1 MTAPIWRYL
10 QRCKHAVTAMVLTL
24 WVAAPVWGD
33 DTEIFFGNFQG
44 GAFLP
49 NVLFI
54 MDTSGSMRS
63 RPNDSNNEAK
73 INIVKEALRQ
83 LAYEMSG
90 VNVGLMRF
98 SNPGG
103 PVLYPVTY
111 IDQEIPSFGTG
122 AETTVTAVASS
133 QSDAT
138 QNLSTGLV
146 DVAGE
151 SSTIGTGEDVTI
163 IEAYVNEDD
172 EDAEESR
179 SGDFTTGGNFFDF
192 RGVGDKAGI
201 RFWEIDVPR
210 GAAVTDARL
219 TMTVSNNSDGNR
231 GSLTTRVCGDLV
243 PAQDFRDY
251 SDRPSQREKTAN
263 CVDWA
268 MDTAAGGV
276 PALNSTVESP
286 NLGSIIDEIV
296 GANNWRDGFWAN
308 NDIVLLLEQTDASDD
323 NAQRQ
328 FRTYDNS
335 SDASKLTIRYSEGG
349 GIADTVSG
357 LVFNGVSVPKGA
369 TITSAY
375 LELTPRNTV
384 QGTPALNVALE
395 SGSFAQ
401 PFAGGA
407 NEISNRIA
415 ASQLSA
421 DVTAPSWVDGATA
434 QLDISAL
441 VQTAVN
447 DANWC
452 GGESLGFLLSRTGER
467 LDFESYDGDP
477 NLAPLVRVTYDAD
490 SVVPGDTC
498 VETSQTKRVGSSN
511 DDIEF
516 RSTSGGNYASSR
528 SYMYIN
534 DDEWIAM
541 RFANYTL
548 PSDAEITSAYL
559 HLVADRDDT
568 TTDVSLALS
577 IEDTADSQPLPGTNP
592 GTARTWSGNVPWSI
606 NENWRSGISYR
617 SPDISSLI
625 QTVLTAGFT
634 SGNAITLRAD
644 LAAGD
649 RLIWET
655 YDDNP
660 IVAPMLE
667 INFKSTGED
676 AFNTARTEFISAVDS
691 LSAEGFTPIQ
701 DTLFE
706 GFQYY
711 AGNPVV
717 WGKYRGGHDANGNR
731 INVANESADAEP
743 FWYTRVSVEDAIT
756 PESWGGVRRPPGCTE
771 DNLSSVACDDANGA
785 NEPEG
790 EYLLGNPIYKSPIEN
805 QCQFE
810 SHIVFLTDGAAN
822 EPHSEA
828 LIKSAIGA
836 STCPSSSNRSQAC
849 VVELADYMYNNDLNA
864 DLEGTQVVRSH
875 MVGFDFDEQWL
886 EDIANAGGGTYATA
900 NDLESLLTEF
910 KTIIAEVLKTD
921 TSFVA
926 PVAAINQFNRLT
938 NRDEVYFAVFKPD
951 GVPAWL
957 GNLKRYRLGSVNGQS
972 NVLLDANDNTAV
984 DPDTGFFRGSARS
997 YWSSVADGGDVEKG
1011 GAAEN
1016 LPAYAS
1022 RNVFTDLTSAPTSLT
1037 ASNNALTDSNSEITE
1052 ALLGVAGSTERTELI
1067 DWIRGKDVDDA
1078 DGDGTVSEDRMAIG
1092 DPLHSRPVA
1101 INYGL
1106 DENEQAQ
1113 VVLFFGTNAGNLHAI
1128 DATNG
1133 TELFTYIPRELLEL
1147 QADLRLNSGSNSH
1160 FYGLDG
1166 SPSAWIK
1173 NTGSSEISSAEGDHV
1188 YLYIGQRRG
1197 GQNYYALD
1205 VTDTANPRLMWKLQP
1220 SNAGFEA
1227 LGYSWARPV
1236 VGRLNIGGVARDV
1249 IYLAGGYD
1257 EANDDET
1264 TRNTTADEMGNALYI
1279 VDAIDGSLIW
1289 SAGLGDGYTESMSD
1303 MLHAIP
1309 AAPAVFDVDSDGFDD
1324 GLFVGDTGGQVW
1336 RFDFSQG
1343 QSVDNLATGGV
1354 IARLGAGGATDASA
1368 NRRFYHAPDV
1378 ALADVAGVTK
1388 LVVTIGSGARPNP
1401 LSEVVNDRFYAI
1413 FQNEV
1418 FNAPSVYTVLNEGD
1432 DPATDGVIET
1442 SDFYDATLNL
1452 LQSTDGATVQAEAEQ
1467 LAGKSG
1473 WYMGFPRTGEK
1484 VLSTPLSFR
1493 GGVSFTTYE
1502 PRNESDSCTPKA
1514 GTSRLYLVSLTD
1526 GTLPEEQNSLTPP
1539 VVDGPPDRFTELNTP
1554 SIVDEP
1560 VIICTDQG
1568 CELFAGPEQP
1578 PIPLLEGDNIVRT
1591 HWRQD

>member
-1 MTAPIWRYL
+1 MTSTFWRYL
-10 QRCKHAVTAMVLTL
+10 QMGKRASFVLALTF
-24 WVAAPVWGD
+24 WVMAPTWGD

-44 GAFLP
+44 SAFLP

-63 RPNDSNNEAK
+63 RPNDSTSEAK

-103 PVLYPVTY
+103 PVLYPVTH
-111 IDQEIPSFGTG
+111 IDREIPSFGTG
-122 AETTVTAVASS
+122 AETIVTALAAS

-138 QNLSTGLV
+138 ENLSTGLV
-146 DVAGE
+146 DIAGA
-151 SSTIGTGEDVTI
+151 SSAVGSGEDVTT
-163 IEAYVNEDD
+163 IEAYVNEND

-179 SGDFTTGGNFFDF
+179 GGDFSIFGSYFDF
-192 RGVGDKAGI
+192 RGVGDKAGL

-219 TMTVSNNSDGNR
+219 SLTVSNDSGNNS

-243 PAQDFRDY
+243 PAPDFDGY
-251 SDRPSQREKTAN
+251 STRPSQRNKTAN
-263 CVDWA
+263 CVDWL
-268 MDTAAGGV
+268 MNNEAGGV
-276 PALNSTVESP
+276 PALNSTIVSP
-286 NLGSIIDEIV
+286 NLGPIINEIV
-296 GANNWRDGFWAN
+296 ATSEWRNGFWAN
-308 NDIVLLLEQTDASDD
+308 NDIVLLLEQTSASDN
-323 NAQRQ
+323 NAERQ
-328 FRTYDNS
+328 FRTYDNR
-335 SDASKLTIRYSEGG
+335 SDASKLTISYREGDG
-349 GIADTVSG
+349 VSDNVAG
-357 LVFNGVSVPKGA
+357 LIFNRVSVPRGA

-384 QGTPALNVALE
+384 EGTPVLNVALE
-395 SGSFAQ
+395 AGAAAK
-401 PFAGGA
+401 PFNGNVG
-407 NEISNRIA
+407 EISTRIA
-415 ASQLSA
+415 ASGVSQSLVA
-421 DVTAPSWVDGATA
+421 NAWIDDNTV
-434 QLDISAL
+434 QLDVSML
-441 VQTAVN
+441 VQTAVSE
-447 DANWC
+447 ASWC
-452 GGESLGFLLSRTGER
+452 GGESLGFLLSKVGDR

-477 NLAPLVRVTYDAD
+477 NLAPQLRITYDAD
-490 SVVPGDTC
+490 SVVPGATC
-498 VETSQTKRVGSSN
+498 VETSQIKRVGSSS

-516 RSTSGGNYASSR
+516 RSATGSDYVSSR

-559 HLVADRDDT
+559 HLVADRDDS
-568 TTDVSLALS
+568 TTDVTLKLS
-577 IEDTADSQPLPGTNP
+577 VEQAADSEPLPGTNP
-592 GTARTWSGNVPWSI
+592 GTARTWSGNVQWPI
-606 NENWRSGISYR
+606 NENWRYRQSYR

-625 QTVLTAGFT
+625 QTVLSSGFT
-634 SGNAITLRAD
+634 SGNAITIRAD
-644 LAAGD
+644 LSGGD

-655 YDDNP
+655 FDDNP
-660 IVAPMLE
+660 IFAPMLE

-676 AFNTARTEFISAVDS
+676 AFNTARIEFISAVDS

-711 AGNPVV
+711 AGNPVI
-717 WGKYRGGHDANGNR
+717 WGKYRGGHNADGNR

-743 FWYTRVSVEDAIT
+743 FWYTRVSAEDSIT
-756 PESWGGVRRPPGCTE
+756 PESWGGVRRPQGCSE
-771 DNLSSVACDDANGA
+771 DNLSSVACDDSNGP

-822 EPHSEA
+822 EPHSEE

-836 STCPSSSNRSQAC
+836 STCPSSSNNSQAC
-849 VVELADYMYNNDLNA
+849 VVELAEYMYNNDLNPE
-864 DLEGTQVVRSH
+864 LEGTQVVRTH

-900 NDLESLLTEF
+900 NDLESLLAEF
-910 KTIIAEVLKTD
+910 KTIISEVLKTD

-926 PVAAINQFNRLT
+926 PVAAINQFNRLS
-938 NRDEVYFAVFKPD
+938 NRDEVYFAVFKPE
-951 GVPAWL
+951 GVPAWP

-972 NVLLDANDNTAV
+972 NVLLDANDNSAL
-984 DPDTGFFRGSARS
+984 DLDTGFFQSSARS
-997 YWSSVADGGDVEKG
+997 YWSSLADGGDVEKG

-1016 LPAYAS
+1016 LPAYLS
-1022 RNVFTDLTSAPTSLT
+1022 RNVFTDLVSAPTSLAAGT
-1037 ASNNALTDSNSEITE
+1037 NALVESNAGITE
-1052 ALLGVAGSTERTELI
+1052 ALLGVTGDAERSDLI
-1067 DWIRGKDVDDA
+1067 SWIRGQDVDDV
-1078 DGDGTVSEDRMAIG
+1078 DGDGSVSEDRLAIG

-1101 INYGL
+1101 VNYGL
-1106 DENEQAQ
+1106 DDNGQAR

-1133 TELFTYIPRELLEL
+1133 VEIFTYIPQELLGL
-1147 QADLRLNSGSNSH
+1147 QADLRVNSGSSSH

-1166 SPSAWIK
+1166 SPSVWIK
-1173 NTGSSEISSAEGDHV
+1173 NTGSSQISSAEGDHV

-1197 GQNYYALD
+1197 GQNYYAID
-1205 VTDTANPRLMWKLQP
+1205 VTDTANPRLMWKIQP
-1220 SNAGFEA
+1220 SVAGLSA
-1227 LGYSWARPV
+1227 LGQSWARPV

-1249 IYLAGGYD
+1249 IYLSGGYD
-1257 EANDDET
+1257 DANDDEA
-1264 TRNTTADEMGNALYI
+1264 TRNVNADEMGNALYI
-1279 VDAIDGSLIW
+1279 LDAVDGSLIW
-1289 SAGLGDGYTESMSD
+1289 SAGVGDGYTESMPD
-1303 MLHAIP
+1303 MLHSMP

-1336 RFDFSQG
+1336 RFDFFQG
-1343 QSVDNLATGGV
+1343 QTVDRLATGGL
-1354 IARLGAGGATDASA
+1354 IARLGAGGTTDPSA
-1368 NRRFYHAPDV
+1368 NRRFYHTPDV
-1378 ALADVAGVTK
+1378 ALADVDGVAK
-1388 LVVTIGSGARPNP
+1388 FVVTIGSGARPNP
-1401 LSEVVNDRFYAI
+1401 LSETVADRFYAI
-1413 FQNEV
+1413 FQDEI
-1418 FNAPSVYTVLNEGD
+1418 FGAPAAYTILTEGD
-1432 DPATDGVIET
+1432 DPATGDVIEA

-1452 LQSTDGATVQAEAEQ
+1452 LQSSDGAIVQSEMQQ
-1467 LAGKSG
+1467 LRGKNG
-1473 WYMGFPRTGEK
+1473 WYISFPRAGEK

-1514 GTSRLYLVSLTD
+1514 GTSRFYLARLSD
-1526 GTLPEEQNSLTPP
+1526 GTVPEDLNRVTPP
-1539 VVDGPPDRFTELNTP
+1539 VVDGPIDRFTVLKTA

>member
-1 MTAPIWRYL
+1 MTACIWRYL
-10 QRCKHAVTAMVLTL
+10 QSCKRAAIVVAMTFWVT
-24 WVAAPVWGD
+24 APVWGD

-63 RPNDSNNEAK
+63 RPNDSTNEAK

-90 VNVGLMRF
+90 VNAGLMRF

-111 IDQEIPSFGTG
+111 IDQEIPSFGSG
-122 AETTVTAVASS
+122 AETTVTAIASS

-138 QNLSTGLV
+138 ENVSTGTV
-146 DVAGE
+146 DVGGE
-151 SSTIGTGEDVTI
+151 SSAVGMGEDVTI
-163 IEAYVNEDD
+163 IEAYVNENN

-179 SGDFTTGGNFFDF
+179 NGDFSIFGNYFDF
-192 RGVGDKAGI
+192 RGVGDKAGL
-201 RFWEIDVPR
+201 RFWEIEVPR
-210 GAAVTDARL
+210 GAEVTDARL
-219 TMTVSNNSDGNR
+219 SLTVSGDSGNNR
-231 GSLTTRVCGDLV
+231 ESLTTRVCGDLV
-243 PAQDFRDY
+243 PARDFGDY
-251 SDRPSQREKTAN
+251 STRPSQRNLTAN
-263 CVDWA
+263 CVDWVMNDA
-268 MDTAAGGV
+268 TGGV
-276 PALNSTVESP
+276 PALNSVLVSP
-286 NLGSIIDEIV
+286 NLGPIISEIV
-296 GANNWRDGFWAN
+296 AADNWRDGYWAN
-308 NDIVLLLEQTDASDD
+308 NDIVLLLEQTSASDED
-323 NAQRQ
+323 ARRQ
-328 FRTYDNS
+328 FRTYDNR
-335 SDASKLTIRYSEGG
+335 SDASKLTISYGSGG
-349 GIADTVSG
+349 GIADNVAG
-357 LVFNGVSVPKGA
+357 LIFDRVSVPRGA

-375 LELTPRNTV
+375 LEVTPRNTV

-395 SGSFAQ
+395 AGVTAQ
-401 PFAGGA
+401 PFSGNTG
-407 NEISNRIA
+407 EITARIA
-415 ASQLSA
+415 ASNLSQS
-421 DVTAPSWVDGATA
+421 VTASAWVDNATV
-434 QLDISAL
+434 QLDVATL

-447 DANWC
+447 DPSWC
-452 GGESLGFLLSRTGER
+452 GGEPLGLLLSRAGDQ

-477 NLAPLVRVTYDAD
+477 NLAPQLRITYDAD
-490 SVVPGDTC
+490 SVVPGETC

-516 RSTSGGNYASSR
+516 RSASGSDYVSSR

-548 PSDAEITSAYL
+548 PSDAEVTSAYL
-559 HLVADRDDT
+559 HLVADRDDS
-568 TTDVSLALS
+568 TTDVTLKLS
-577 IEDTADSQPLPGTNP
+577 VDQAANSEPLPGSNP
-592 GTARTWSGNVPWSI
+592 GTTRTWSGNVQWPI
-606 NENWRSGISYR
+606 NENWRYRQSYR
-617 SPDISSLI
+617 SPDISGLI
-625 QTVLTAGFT
+625 QTVLNAGFT

-644 LAAGD
+644 LSAGD

-660 IVAPMLE
+660 IFAPMLE

-717 WGKYRGGHDANGNR
+717 WGKYRGGHDINGNR

-743 FWYTRVSVEDAIT
+743 FWYTRVSVQDAIT

-771 DNLSSVACDDANGA
+771 DNLSSVACDDSNGA

-822 EPHSEA
+822 EPHSES

-836 STCPSSSNRSQAC
+836 STCPSSGNSSQAC

-864 DLEGTQVVRSH
+864 ELEGTQVVRTH

-886 EDIANAGGGTYATA
+886 EDIASAGGGTYATA
-900 NDLESLLTEF
+900 DDLESLLAEF

-951 GVPAWL
+951 GVPAWP

-1022 RNVFTDLTSAPTSLT
+1022 RNVFTDLAVAPTPLT
-1037 ASNNALTDSNSEITE
+1037 ASNNALAVGNPSITDV
-1052 ALLGVAGSTERTELI
+1052 LLGVSGDTERTDLI
-1067 DWIRGKDVDDA
+1067 DWIRGKDTDDA
-1078 DGDGTVSEDRMAIG
+1078 DGDGTTSEDRLAIG

-1128 DATNG
+1128 NATNG
-1133 TELFTYIPRELLEL
+1133 VELFTYIPRELLGL
-1147 QADLRLNSGSNSH
+1147 QADLRLNSGSSSH

-1173 NTGSSEISSAEGDHV
+1173 NTGSSQISRAEGDHV

-1205 VTDTANPRLMWKLQP
+1205 VTDTASPRLMWKIQ
-1220 SNAGFEA
+1220 AGDPGFSA

-1236 VGRLNIGGVARDV
+1236 VGRLNIGGEARDV
-1249 IYLAGGYD
+1249 VYLAGGYD
-1257 EANDDET
+1257 EANDDEA
-1264 TRNTTADEMGNALYI
+1264 TRNVTADEMGNALYI

-1289 SAGLGDGYTESMSD
+1289 SAGLGDGYTESLPD

-1324 GLFVGDTGGQVW
+1324 GFFVGDTGGQVW
-1336 RFDFSQG
+1336 RFDFFQG
-1343 QSVDNLATGGV
+1343 QAVDNIVTGGV
-1354 IARLGAGGATDASA
+1354 IARLGAGGTTDASA
-1368 NRRFYHAPDV
+1368 NRRFYHTPDV
-1378 ALADVAGVTK
+1378 ALADVSGVTK

-1401 LSEVVNDRFYAI
+1401 LSETVDDRFYAI
-1413 FQNEV
+1413 FQDEV
-1418 FNAPSVYTVLNEGD
+1418 FGAPATYTVLTEGD
-1432 DPATDGVIET
+1432 DPATSGFVEA
-1442 SDFYDATLNL
+1442 SNFYDATLNL
-1452 LQSTDGATVQAEAEQ
+1452 LQSSDGATVQAEVDK
-1467 LAGKSG
+1467 LAGKNG

-1526 GTLPEEQNSLTPP
+1526 GTVPEEQSRVTPP
-1539 VVDGPPDRFTELNTP
+1539 VVDGPPDRFAELNTP
-1554 SIVDEP
+1554 SIVEEP